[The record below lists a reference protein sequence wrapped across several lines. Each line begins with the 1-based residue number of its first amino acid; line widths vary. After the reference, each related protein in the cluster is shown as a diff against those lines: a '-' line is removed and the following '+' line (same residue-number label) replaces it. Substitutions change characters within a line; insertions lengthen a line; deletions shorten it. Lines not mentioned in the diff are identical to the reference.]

1 MSSDVFLGGI
11 SPYTPNE
18 PATKS
23 VESAP
28 QQQAAKPGSNEQ
40 AQRLAAEVTKA
51 PRPEAGAQ
59 PAKRLSFDELRDMMR
74 QVNLYLDPFEVQTQ
88 FIVDKGTGDVVVKIV
103 NTVSGEVIRRIPAA
117 EFMKALDAP
126 GGVRGLFTDRLA

>member
-18 PATKS
+18 PANKS
-23 VESAP
+23 VDTTP
-28 QQQAAKPGSNEQ
+28 TQPAAQPSLKEQ
-40 AQRLAAEVTKA
+40 AKSQAAEVTKA
-51 PRPEAGAQ
+51 PKPEAGAQ
-59 PAKRLSFDELRDMMR
+59 PAKELSFDELRDMMR

-88 FIVDKGTGDVVVKIV
+88 FIVDKSSGDVVVKIV

-117 EFMKALDAP
+117 EFTRALDAP

>member
-11 SPYTPNE
+11 SPYTPSE
-18 PATKS
+18 PANKS
-23 VESAP
+23 VDAAP
-28 QQQAAKPGSNEQ
+28 TLPAAKAASKEQTQQQ
-40 AQRLAAEVTKA
+40 AAEVTKA
-51 PRPEAGAQ
+51 PKPDAGSQ
-59 PAKRLSFDELRDMMR
+59 PAKELSFDELRDMMR

-88 FIVDKGTGDVVVKIV
+88 FIVDKSSGDVVVKIV

-117 EFMKALDAP
+117 EFTKALDAP